1 MLQLL
6 FGFLSF
12 AYLMLLGERLIPGLF
27 NIDLKYDR
35 SRWRFSRMLSSL
47 PDNKILRLAS
57 LPFVGF
63 ITLLTLPLFLDFP
76 CALFVTIGM
85 VVMFFV
91 T

>member
-12 AYLMLLGERLIPGLF
+12 AYLMLLGERLIPGLY
-27 NIDLKYDR
+27 NIDWKYDR
-35 SRWRFSRMLSSL
+35 SRWRFSRMLELLPANKFVRIVSL
-47 PDNKILRLAS
+47 PV
-57 LPFVGF
+57 VGF

-76 CALFVTIGM
+76 YAFIVTIGM
-85 VVMFFV
+85 LVLFFV